1 LRVLLVLVSCLR
13 PAALLAAVALVLPL
27 AANAAD
33 APRGTGIHYV
43 YLIRHGIYDR
53 DSTADEITGNGL
65 NAMGHL
71 QAQKAGQR
79 LAGLPI
85 HPASLV
91 SSTLRRARETAD
103 DMGVAM
109 KMTPVR
115 DSLIAECTPTSER
128 ADVMKGEKP
137 EDVAACDAQ
146 LAAAW
151 AKYMTPTPEGDRHD
165 VLVCHGNVIRWFVSH
180 ALGADPR
187 WLRMEIGNGSMTILS
202 VRPDGT
208 PRLVVFSD
216 VAHLPVAEQTWSGK
230 GAGWGSAPKK

>member
-1 LRVLLVLVSCLR
+1 QAPFRGGTVASPSGPRLMPAPGGAARRRRAGAAAGGERRRRAARHRHPLRLPDPPRHLR
-13 PAALLAAVALVLPL
+13 PRL
-27 AANAAD
+27 
-33 APRGTGIHYV
+33 
-43 YLIRHGIYDR
+43 DR
-53 DSTADEITGNGL
+53 RRD
-65 NAMGHL
+65 HR
-71 QAQKAGQR
+71 QRAQRDGASPGPEGR
-79 LAGLPI
+79 
-85 HPASLV
+85 PA
-91 SSTLRRARETAD
+91 ARETAD

-208 PRLVVFSD
+208 P
-216 VAHLPVAEQTWSGK
+216 
-230 GAGWGSAPKK
+230 